1 MERNDGQINEDQQA
15 VTWEEFYKI
24 ILDFI
29 DFEKES
35 ETVKNLKE
43 WRVR

>member
-1 MERNDGQINEDQQA
+1 MERNNGQIIEDKQA
-15 VTWEEFYKI
+15 VTWEEFHKI
-24 ILDFI
+24 IMDFI

-35 ETVKNLKE
+35 EKIKNLKE